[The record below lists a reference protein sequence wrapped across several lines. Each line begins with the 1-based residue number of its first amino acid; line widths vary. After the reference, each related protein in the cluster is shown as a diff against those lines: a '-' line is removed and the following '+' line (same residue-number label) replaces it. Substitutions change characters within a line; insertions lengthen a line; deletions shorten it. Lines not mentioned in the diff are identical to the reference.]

1 MVKMGDINKEYGELY
16 EDFRRTHIRNGG
28 SMPQEDALTR
38 LVAHAI
44 KTKGYK
50 IYNGGGY
57 DIYDNPIQ
65 KYDVVVWFDWAND
78 PFFMVALD
86 VSEGDQCDLYRCN
99 TESELEKIVK

>member
-1 MVKMGDINKEYGELY
+1 MSEVNKEYESLY
-16 EDFRRTHIRNGG
+16 ERFRRDHIKEGG
-28 SMPQEDALTR
+28 SLPMEAALTN

-57 DIYDNPIQ
+57 DIYNIPIE

-99 TESELEKIVK
+99 PQSELEKIVK